1 MTRPKSEDP
10 KLPITL
16 RLATSVL
23 AQWQAGG
30 EDWRQRMEA
39 TLAAAVGDSVP
50 ISPKRVLE
58 AAERRLGVEPVKL
71 VTTPQGSA
79 PLAAVRRAAAPSSA
93 ERVSMSKAMEES
105 GIQVG
110 RSIYK
115 PGALLKGPKTTKGR
129 RG

>member
-16 RLATSVL
+16 RLATSAL
-23 AQWQAGG
+23 ARWQAGG

-39 TLAAAVGDSVP
+39 ALSDIVGDAP
-50 ISPKRVLE
+50 ISPKQVLQ
-58 AAERRLGVEPVKL
+58 AAERRVGVEPVKL
-71 VTTPQGSA
+71 ITTP
-79 PLAAVRRAAAPSSA
+79 PAAVHRAAAPSSP
-93 ERVSMSKAMEES
+93 EPVSMSKAMHDA

-110 RSIYK
+110 RSTYK

-129 RG
+129 R